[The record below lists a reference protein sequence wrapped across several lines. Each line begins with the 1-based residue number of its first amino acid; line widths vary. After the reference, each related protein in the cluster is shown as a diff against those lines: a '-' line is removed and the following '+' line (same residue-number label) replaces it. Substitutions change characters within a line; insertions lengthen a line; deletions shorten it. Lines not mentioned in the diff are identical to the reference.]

1 MGAQIEIAKG
11 ASLMGLGLDQD
22 SISTRGFAIQTR
34 VTTEDAASGF
44 RPDTG
49 RIEVY
54 RSSGGQGSDL
64 TEALDFLAPSLVL
77 TMILS
82 SLNVPVS
89 VETLVCKWPT

>member
-54 RSSGGQGSDL
+54 RSSGGQGVR
-64 TEALDFLAPSLVL
+64 LDGGPGFSGAIISPYYDSL
-77 TMILS
+77 
-82 SLNVPVS
+82 
-89 VETLVCKWPT
+89 LVKCTCLGRDFGM